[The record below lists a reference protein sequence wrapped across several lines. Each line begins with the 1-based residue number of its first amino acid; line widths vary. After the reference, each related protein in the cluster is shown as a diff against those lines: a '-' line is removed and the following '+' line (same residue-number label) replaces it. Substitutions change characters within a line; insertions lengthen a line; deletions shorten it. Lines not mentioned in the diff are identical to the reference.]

1 MERCNFF
8 ANAPYVSVEMLES
21 VGHVTC
27 ISCFLQQDLS
37 FFIFF
42 ILGEELE
49 HNPQQLWS
57 VLNFCLNSQ
66 LLQSTA
72 AQSTMAT
79 PPETQTILKYK
90 PIANFFSLIYL
101 WFQGHNLVPFW
112 AYPND
117 VLDLLTLLLVNKD
130 WGFVASSYM
139 YM

>member
-8 ANAPYVSVEMLES
+8 ANAPYISVEMLES

-57 VLNFCLNSQ
+57 VLNSCLNSQ

-72 AQSTMAT
+72 ASTKYHGHT
-79 PPETQTILKYK
+79 SWNTNFLKYK

-101 WFQGHNLVPFW
+101 WFQVHNLVPFW
-112 AYPND
+112 VCPHD
-117 VLDLLTLLLVNKD
+117 VLDPLTFLLVNKD
-130 WGFVASSYM
+130 WRFYS
-139 YM
+139 